1 MHKRHQGTLERGLE
15 TQQIMFDLEQIQK
28 ESVLIQYEEPG
39 MLDKILNI
47 NESDMNINRRSKMTS
62 ENLQNQTLT
71 FNEFNMMMQEGDEEE
86 IMFKKMSKN
95 NRAQK
100 DNHDSRV
107 DRLGSDP
114 DLSAQF
120 AEKVLGNRTM

>member
-1 MHKRHQGTLERGLE
+1 
-15 TQQIMFDLEQIQK
+15 
-28 ESVLIQYEEPG
+28 VLIQYEEPG

-95 NRAQK
+95 NRA
-100 DNHDSRV
+100 
-107 DRLGSDP
+107 
-114 DLSAQF
+114 
-120 AEKVLGNRTM
+120 